1 MADKG
6 SNKVRNVLL
15 GKPRPRRAVPR
26 RRVRPVLEIV
36 VEIVSTPVFLWGLAI
51 GLVFVVLA
59 GSLIGWTREQAIVAP
74 GMVARE
80 TRNARVEFSQTN
92 AQRTEF
98 ERETARQNTP
108 RVFAALEARF
118 EQIRAGVLAA
128 RPEGVNEGDWAARAD
143 ALLGI
148 LRRNPLLDDDAIR
161 IASEGLARRIEL
173 RTGLGAADG
182 IEEAPA
188 GEFVPRDQAIPVE
201 SRADA
206 REALTRLASVAG
218 FEEAQVA
225 AVVEAVTTPPEP
237 TFVVDEVVLLA
248 RQNAAA
254 ALVQTAVE
262 RRGPGWQILT
272 RGEKITPAA
281 YEAYRNEL
289 REYRVE
295 ARWWELWP
303 ARLAALAVAAM
314 SVALVAGYIAAFQ
327 PRVAR
332 RPQRLAWIAGI
343 VLVALAITALGTLL
357 DPNYAVLFMTAPVM
371 LVSMLL
377 VIAYD
382 QRTAAV
388 VGSIAALLA
397 VLTIAAP
404 LSSYG
409 VLVLGI
415 GVAVWRLPEIRDR
428 RTLVS
433 MTMYAAAALA
443 LGQLLLGAIDRPTSR
458 PGLVEILGDAGLAG
472 VGGLLAGGI
481 TLFVLPVV
489 ERAFG
494 IATGMTLIELRD
506 PKHELLKEVQRRAPG
521 TYNHSLNVASIAE
534 AAAEA
539 IGADSLLTYVG
550 ALYHDVGKASK
561 PEYFVENQSGGPNR
575 HDKLSPAM
583 SVLVIVGH
591 VKDGLEMAREYRLP
605 KPLHHFIEA
614 HHGTTLVEFF
624 YNRAKKQ
631 SSKENGEAEAEPKDG
646 KGRDPKAKE
655 AEGESA
661 SRPPAEIDY
670 RYPGPKPK
678 TREVAILM
686 LADAVEST
694 TRTMAEP
701 TPSRI
706 DALVRELAHKRL
718 VDGQFDEC
726 DLTFRD
732 LQLIVESIGKSVA
745 AIYHARIQYPAGEK
759 PEPKPKDPPSPAQ
772 LAEPKT
778 A

>member
-1 MADKG
+1 
-6 SNKVRNVLL
+6 
-15 GKPRPRRAVPR
+15 
-26 RRVRPVLEIV
+26 
-36 VEIVSTPVFLWGLAI
+36 
-51 GLVFVVLA
+51 
-59 GSLIGWTREQAIVAP
+59 
-74 GMVARE
+74 
-80 TRNARVEFSQTN
+80 
-92 AQRTEF
+92 
-98 ERETARQNTP
+98 
-108 RVFAALEARF
+108 
-118 EQIRAGVLAA
+118 
-128 RPEGVNEGDWAARAD
+128 
-143 ALLGI
+143 
-148 LRRNPLLDDDAIR
+148 
-161 IASEGLARRIEL
+161 
-173 RTGLGAADG
+173 
-182 IEEAPA
+182 
-188 GEFVPRDQAIPVE
+188 
-201 SRADA
+201 
-206 REALTRLASVAG
+206 
-218 FEEAQVA
+218 
-225 AVVEAVTTPPEP
+225 
-237 TFVVDEVVLLA
+237 
-248 RQNAAA
+248 
-254 ALVQTAVE
+254 
-262 RRGPGWQILT
+262 
-272 RGEKITPAA
+272 
-281 YEAYRNEL
+281 
-289 REYRVE
+289 
-295 ARWWELWP
+295 
-303 ARLAALAVAAM
+303 
-314 SVALVAGYIAAFQ
+314 
-327 PRVAR
+327 
-332 RPQRLAWIAGI
+332 
-343 VLVALAITALGTLL
+343 
-357 DPNYAVLFMTAPVM
+357 
-371 LVSMLL
+371 
-377 VIAYD
+377 
-382 QRTAAV
+382 
-388 VGSIAALLA
+388 
-397 VLTIAAP
+397 
-404 LSSYG
+404 
-409 VLVLGI
+409 
-415 GVAVWRLPEIRDR
+415 
-428 RTLVS
+428 
-433 MTMYAAAALA
+433 
-443 LGQLLLGAIDRPTSR
+443 
-458 PGLVEILGDAGLAG
+458 G